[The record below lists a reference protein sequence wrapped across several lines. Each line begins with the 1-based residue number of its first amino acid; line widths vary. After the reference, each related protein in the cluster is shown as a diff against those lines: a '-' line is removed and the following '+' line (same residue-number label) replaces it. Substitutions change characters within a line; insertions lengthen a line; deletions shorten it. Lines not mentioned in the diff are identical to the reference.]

1 MTLDVGVSC
10 DQEPQAWDKPQ
21 RYHRGETCRRLCLH
35 LFIRDF
41 HGGHVAADGGHAA
54 APNPSDASGYRR
66 HHRQISE
73 ICAEGKMKEMKWDL
87 RGSIMFANF

>member
-1 MTLDVGVSC
+1 M
-10 DQEPQAWDKPQ
+10 
-21 RYHRGETCRRLCLH
+21 
-35 LFIRDF
+35 
-41 HGGHVAADGGHAA
+41 AADGGHAA